1 MGPFWIWYN
10 LEITSRNIIISSY
23 TTKIYNFNSL
33 KFGIDIYVVLT
44 LEYFGS
50 LQPTTARIKTTI
62 RKIGEMKPQHIFQK
76 KDGSLPIINA
86 ISLLTFLN
94 P

>member
-1 MGPFWIWYN
+1 M
-10 LEITSRNIIISSY
+10 SRSSY
-23 TTKIYNFNSL
+23 SSKNYIKVQTFFL
-33 KFGIDIYVVLT
+33 DVEIYVVLT